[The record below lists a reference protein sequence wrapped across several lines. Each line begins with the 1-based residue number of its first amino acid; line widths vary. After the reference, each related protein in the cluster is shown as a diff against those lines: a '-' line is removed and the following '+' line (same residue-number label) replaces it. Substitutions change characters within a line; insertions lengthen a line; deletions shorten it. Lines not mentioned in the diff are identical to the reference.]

1 MNRRDFLKAAAI
13 ATATAAARPLGAETV
28 QNTPSVKSYRKIGK
42 TGLKMSDISFGAGKL
57 SAASMVLRAVDSGIN
72 YFDTSPDYGLSE
84 KTIGEA
90 MGKIQRDKII
100 LTSKFC
106 KPLPYPGHLP
116 IGSKKEDYLAAVD
129 GSLSRMKTDHLDFVF
144 VHAIGEMNKDAEL
157 EKKRLLSDEMFEAVA
172 ELKKAGKIRFLG
184 TSSHGPNNMEE
195 LLMTAVKSG
204 HFDVIQP
211 SFNFMKFPQLPEV
224 IKEAHKRGV
233 GVIAMKTLAGAKDMK
248 VEAREEEFPQAAFK
262 WVLKHPE
269 VSGLIITMKT
279 VSDLDVY
286 LKASGAEFTSADQ
299 RVLDRYARL
308 YGKEYCRTGCGECEG
323 SCPAGV
329 EIASVMRYQMY
340 FKDYGMEK
348 RAIQS
353 YASLT
358 RNAAACAECNEPACI
373 GKCPYGLPVKK
384 MLCYAHDSMSLMS

>member
-1 MNRRDFLKAAAI
+1 MKRRDFLKVAAL
-13 ATATAAARPLGAETV
+13 TAATVAAPPLHAETV
-28 QNTPSVKSYRKIGK
+28 ADIPSVKSYREIGK

-224 IKEAHKRGV
+224 IKRP
-233 GVIAMKTLAGAKDMK
+233 T
-248 VEAREEEFPQAAFK
+248 
-262 WVLKHPE
+262 
-269 VSGLIITMKT
+269 SG
-279 VSDLDVY
+279 
-286 LKASGAEFTSADQ
+286 GSA
-299 RVLDRYARL
+299 
-308 YGKEYCRTGCGECEG
+308 
-323 SCPAGV
+323 
-329 EIASVMRYQMY
+329 
-340 FKDYGMEK
+340 
-348 RAIQS
+348 
-353 YASLT
+353 
-358 RNAAACAECNEPACI
+358 
-373 GKCPYGLPVKK
+373 
-384 MLCYAHDSMSLMS
+384 